1 MDEIA
6 IAREITFR
14 EVGEGTGLSKDTD
27 KFDPHYRH
35 LFLWDKANA
44 KVVGVTESV
53 SLMILL
59 LSTV

>member
-6 IAREITFR
+6 IAREVTFR

-35 LFLWDKANA
+35 LFCGIKQMLR
-44 KVVGVTESV
+44 
-53 SLMILL
+53 SLVLP
-59 LSTV
+59 SRFR